1 MVRENI
7 WVDLSLWE
15 KEMKGQ
21 VVLLKSQGIASLQS
35 RRLVPERVQTVGR
48 HTHTHT
54 HPTCPWL
61 HVTKY
66 LIQRGLNNKGPH
78 LFFLTKN
85 LGGENFRMA
94 QCLFFFLLDHP
105 LSPCK
110 SLDDWGSSKHY
121 TSQDGVTSR
130 KERAKETPAFPEAPG
145 WPFCLSLAETVT
157 NPSQLNPWKG
167 EWNNWL
173 NAHNLSLE
181 LGRLSGRKKVN

>member
-1 MVRENI
+1 MSYSN
-7 WVDLSLWE
+7 L
-15 KEMKGQ
+15 K
-21 VVLLKSQGIASLQS
+21 VLLLY
-35 RRLVPERVQTVGR
+35 RVEDLYQKEYKLLGD
-48 HTHTHT
+48 THTHT

-145 WPFCLSLAETVT
+145 
-157 NPSQLNPWKG
+157 
-167 EWNNWL
+167 
-173 NAHNLSLE
+173 
-181 LGRLSGRKKVN
+181 